1 MTDPSKQR
9 GRILL
14 GSGAIVVHPRGD
26 RVLMVR
32 HRDMEGDFWRGR
44 WIFPGGLVELG
55 ETLAEAAA
63 REVLEETGV
72 HIEAGPSIPPHD
84 RVVRGPDG
92 RVELHVVYNVLW
104 ARALGEELA
113 PGDDVAEAAWFG
125 AADIR
130 ARRDEVHEDT
140 WHLIEHAGLADA
152 LEEGVLELPQ
162 CVIGLGKRGPRG
174 TR

>member
-1 MTDPSKQR
+1 MTEPSRQR

-32 HRDMEGDFWRGR
+32 HRDMEGDFWRGK

-72 HIEAGPSIPPHD
+72 RVELGPSIPPHD
-84 RVVRGPDG
+84 RVVRGRDG

-125 AADIR
+125 ASDIR
-130 ARRDEVHEDT
+130 ARRQEVHEDT
-140 WHLIEHAGLADA
+140 WHLIEHAGLADT
-152 LEEGVLELPQ
+152 LEEGVLELPE
-162 CVIGLGKRGPRG
+162 CVMMLGPRG
-174 TR
+174 AR